1 MFTFRSRAKASAP
14 NRKMIEEK
22 TAKRINPAR
31 RERLNKGWPIKV
43 YTYDCWPQEKP
54 PQALWDTAHEMRRL
68 WNDFTA
74 IFRKI
79 LADDEKDE
87 AGKPLLSKEERAI
100 LWAPIN
106 TKPLREIAKQRKE
119 KLDAG
124 CREAVVVRFLTT
136 VGNWRKNPSRF
147 GPPRFQHADE
157 MNAISIP
164 LVYNGGK
171 SAEWLIGA
179 KGTSSVRDTRA
190 LKTKAPEEYL
200 NNGHFCVGITRERLN
215 LHIAYGGRSGRKKY
229 YLPAGCRIKQVS
241 FCGKRDSAFSWTWS
255 FQVKLEHPPGPARL
269 PSGRVCGWDSG
280 GWRLMGGYIRLGVM
294 ADNAGHFYELMVPL
308 AIGAASRRLQRE
320 KEYCL
325 KQGWEYSKPIT
336 FDDAEALDAR
346 YGATLEAC
354 KTQVRK
360 IFEEEKENWPADAK
374 KILSGIVK
382 MRDKGLRRLRRKLE
396 PIESEA
402 KRTIDDWDA
411 EAAKMNETIRAF
423 EIHADNAKRDA
434 YRQIAAWLKAFDIIA
449 WEGDLSIKQMAEQA
463 GKKKRKRKESHE
475 ETSQWDE
482 RTPEERQF
490 EASQKYRQIVGQHRL
505 RVFVKQMHESRLQNE
520 KAAYSTQACPECGRT
535 IESGRKLML
544 VCENG
549 HARDQDVSA
558 ALHFLNKIEGVA
570 SITAPP
576 VEIPAHLR
584 PYLRVMGASEVR
596 LELAE
601 KR

>member
-1 MFTFRSRAKASAP
+1 
-14 NRKMIEEK
+14 MIDEK
-22 TAKRINPAR
+22 TAKRKSPIR
-31 RERLNKGWPIKV
+31 RGRLNKDWPIKV

-79 LADDEKDE
+79 LADDKKDE

-136 VGNWRKNPSRF
+136 VGNWRKNPSRV
-147 GPPRFQHADE
+147 GPPRFKRADD

-164 LVYNGGK
+164 LVYNDGK
-171 SAEWLIGA
+171 SAEWLNGGE
-179 KGTSSVRDTRA
+179 GTSSIRDTRN
-190 LKTKAPEEYL
+190 LKTEAPEEYL

-215 LHIAYGGRSGRKKY
+215 LHVAYGGRSGRNKY
-229 YLPAGCRIKQVS
+229 YLPAECRIKQVAL
-241 FCGKRDSAFSWTWS
+241 CGRRDSAFSWSWS
-255 FQVKLEHPPGPARL
+255 FQVRLEHPPDPARR
-269 PSGRVCGWDSG
+269 PTGRVCGWDSG
-280 GWRLMGGYIRLGVM
+280 GWRLMDGYIRLGVI

-308 AIGAASRRLQRE
+308 VIGAASRRMRRE
-320 KEYCL
+320 KEYCH
-325 KQGWEYSKPIT
+325 KHGWEYSKPMT
-336 FDDAEALDAR
+336 FDDAEALDAS

-354 KTQVRK
+354 KTEVCK
-360 IFEEEKENWPADAK
+360 IFEEEKEDWPADAG
-374 KILSGIVK
+374 KIMSRIVK
-382 MRDKGLRRLRRKLE
+382 MRDMGLRRLRRKLE
-396 PIESEA
+396 QIESEA
-402 KRTIDDWDA
+402 KRTIDEWDA

-423 EIHADNAKRDA
+423 EIHAYKAKRDA
-434 YRQIAAWLKAFDIIA
+434 YRQIAAWLNAFDIIA
-449 WEGDLSIKQMAEQA
+449 WEGDLSLKQMAEQV
-463 GKKKRKRKESHE
+463 GKKKQKRKEAHK
-475 ETSQWDE
+475 ETGQWNE
-482 RTPEERQF
+482 RTPEELQF
-490 EASQKYRQIVGQHRL
+490 EASQKYRQIAGQHGL
-505 RVFVKQMHESRLQNE
+505 REFVKQKHKSRLQNE
-520 KAAYSTQACPECGRT
+520 KAAYSTQTCPECGGA
-535 IESGRKLML
+535 IEPGHKLLL

-549 HARDQDVSA
+549 HGRDQDVTA

-570 SITAPP
+570 SIMVPP

-584 PYLRVMGASEVR
+584 PYLRVMDASEAR

-601 KR
+601 KL